1 MAIRVNYTNELNSLV
16 NDVRVVGAQLEE
28 TFNKVIKNLDDKDVA
43 LAKSIRKDDKI
54 FNEKEHN
61 IMQKCSTLVLTQAP
75 VATDW
80 REIASIM
87 EMIIDIER
95 IADHCS
101 DISKY
106 TAVLSELEDVE
117 IPDYFASMIEATRDM
132 LKDCLVCFSEN
143 NADLAKKI
151 IERDEVVDKYFSRY
165 RKDTIELIKEN
176 PDNAEQYIDYLLIAK
191 YIERIA
197 DHTTNIAEWVIYI
210 AKNELK

>member
-1 MAIRVNYTNELNSLV
+1 MPRVNYVNELNTLI

-28 TFNKVIKNLDDKDVA
+28 TMDKVIQNLDDKNAV
-43 LAKSIRKDDKI
+43 LAKSIRKADKQ
-54 FNEKEHN
+54 FNEREHN
-61 IMQKCSTLVLTQAP
+61 IMEKCLTLVLTQAP

-106 TAVLSELEDVE
+106 TALLSELSPVQ
-117 IPDYFASMIEATRDM
+117 IPDYFYSMVDVTREM
-132 LKDCLVCFSEN
+132 LHNSVMCFSEN
-143 NADLAKKI
+143 DAKLAKKI
-151 IERDEVVDKYFSRY
+151 IATDDVVDNYFSRY
-165 RKDTIELIKEN
+165 RKDIVEFIKANPEN
-176 PDNAEQYIDYLLIAK
+176 TEQYINYLLIAK

-210 AKNELK
+210 AKSELSI

>member
-1 MAIRVNYTNELNSLV
+1 MPRVNYVNELNTLI

-28 TFNKVIKNLDDKDVA
+28 TMDKVIQNLDDKNAV
-43 LAKSIRKDDKI
+43 LAKSIRKADKQ
-54 FNEKEHN
+54 FNEREHN
-61 IMQKCSTLVLTQAP
+61 IIEKCLTLVLTQAP

-87 EMIIDIER
+87 EMVIDIER

-106 TAVLSELEDVE
+106 TALLSELSPVQV
-117 IPDYFASMIEATRDM
+117 PDYFYSMVDVTREM
-132 LKDCLVCFSEN
+132 LHNSVMCFSEN
-143 NADLAKKI
+143 DAELAKKI
-151 IERDEVVDKYFSRY
+151 IATDDVVDNYFSRY
-165 RKDTIELIKEN
+165 RKDIVEFIKEN
-176 PDNAEQYIDYLLIAK
+176 PDNTEQYINYLLIAK

-210 AKNELK
+210 AKSELSI

>member
-1 MAIRVNYTNELNSLV
+1 
-16 NDVRVVGAQLEE
+16 
-28 TFNKVIKNLDDKDVA
+28 
-43 LAKSIRKDDKI
+43 
-54 FNEKEHN
+54 
-61 IMQKCSTLVLTQAP
+61 
-75 VATDW
+75 
-80 REIASIM
+80 
-87 EMIIDIER
+87 
-95 IADHCS
+95 
-101 DISKY
+101 
-106 TAVLSELEDVE
+106 
-117 IPDYFASMIEATRDM
+117 MIEATRDM
-132 LKDCLVCFSEN
+132 LKDCLACFSEN

>member
-61 IMQKCSTLVLTQAP
+61 IMQKCLTLVLTQAP

-117 IPDYFASMIEATRDM
+117 IPDYFASMIEATRAM
-132 LKDCLVCFSEN
+132 LKDCLACFSEN

-165 RKDTIELIKEN
+165 RKDTIELIKAN
-176 PDNAEQYIDYLLIAK
+176 PDKTEQYIDYLLIAK

-197 DHTTNIAEWVIYI
+197 DHTTKIAEWVIYI